1 MAMLKAIGIGVLFT
15 LFMVG
20 LAYCLFIVLRHI
32 IDCMPDPNDEE
43 E

>member
-1 MAMLKAIGIGVLFT
+1 MLKSIGIGVLFT

-20 LAYCLFIVLRHI
+20 LAYCFVLVIRNI